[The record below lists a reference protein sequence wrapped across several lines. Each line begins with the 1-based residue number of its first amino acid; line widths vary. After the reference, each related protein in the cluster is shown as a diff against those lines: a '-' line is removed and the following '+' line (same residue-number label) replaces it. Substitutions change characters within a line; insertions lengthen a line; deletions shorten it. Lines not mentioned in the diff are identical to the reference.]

1 MLEASSLAILLIAL
15 ILDRLIGDPD
25 WLWSRVPHPVVWFGK
40 LIDVFEGNFNNEE
53 SSGSARAR
61 AGFLITF
68 LLVAFAVVVG
78 RWLDLL
84 LGWSGIAG
92 LVIETLVVM
101 VLLAQKSLVVHVR
114 AVETALREEGLE
126 GGRDAVSRIVGRDP
140 ETLDDSGVAR
150 ASIESLAENASDGV
164 IAPAFWYAL
173 FGLPGLFAYK
183 LINTADSMIGHRN
196 ERYLAFG
203 RAAAKLDD
211 VVNWIPARL
220 SGILIAIADGS
231 LRGLKRARRTFVVT
245 FRDARLHRSPNAGWP
260 ESAMAAATGVA
271 LGGPRSYGGEITD
284 DPYLNVAGRHFVSE
298 KDIGAAIAVFWR
310 TMTVLA
316 VLVAILAVV
325 M

>member
-40 LIDVFEGNFNNEE
+40 LIDLFERNFNNEE

-61 AGFLITF
+61 AGFLITL

-84 LGWSGIAG
+84 LGWTGVAG

-114 AVETALREEGLE
+114 AVQTALREEGLE
-126 GGRDAVSRIVGRDP
+126 GGRNAVSQIVGRDP

-173 FGLPGLFAYK
+173 FGLPGP
-183 LINTADSMIGHRN
+183 
-196 ERYLAFG
+196 
-203 RAAAKLDD
+203 
-211 VVNWIPARL
+211 VRL
-220 SGILIAIADGS
+220 QA
-231 LRGLKRARRTFVVT
+231 
-245 FRDARLHRSPNAGWP
+245 HQ
-260 ESAMAAATGVA
+260 
-271 LGGPRSYGGEITD
+271 YGGFD
-284 DPYLNVAGRHFVSE
+284 DRAPQ
-298 KDIGAAIAVFWR
+298 
-310 TMTVLA
+310 
-316 VLVAILAVV
+316 
-325 M
+325 